1 MGWLRKDKDCIAL
14 VLAWALLLQ
23 SAILS
28 FTFGL
33 HASAVAAETSFL
45 CSVSGDSGGEK
56 LPVKS
61 DHHPDMACCTQACRL
76 ACHGVAGT
84 LLVDAT
90 RIPLPG
96 SASITAE
103 AHYAD
108 ALLPVAIRA
117 FAARPRAPPL
127 A

>member
-23 SAILS
+23 SAVLS

-33 HASAVAAETSFL
+33 HASTFAGDSSVL
-45 CSVSGDSGGEK
+45 CSVLGDSAGEP

-61 DHHPDMACCTQACRL
+61 DHQPDMSCCTQACRL
-76 ACHGVAGT
+76 ACHGVAGA

-90 RIPLPG
+90 RILLPG
-96 SASITAE
+96 SVSIAAE
-103 AHYAD
+103 AHYAET
-108 ALLPVAIRA
+108 LLPDANRA
-117 FAARPRAPPL
+117 FAAQPRAPPL
-127 A
+127 V